1 VQTLR
6 TVIAGN
12 MPVVHYLFDLEMHT
26 FTLSQTEYL
35 MMPATMAR
43 ARVIFQQ
50 MLAEERK
57 DSK

>member
-1 VQTLR
+1 
-6 TVIAGN
+6 VIAGN
-12 MPVVHYLFDLEMHT
+12 MPVVHYLWDLEMHT